1 MSTIAFIPPTSGV
14 VVLVGMIAAVIA
26 EVLLIWRRKAKESQ
40 R

>member
-1 MSTIAFIPPTSGV
+1 MYTVAFVPPTSGV
-14 VVLVGMIAAVIA
+14 VVLVAMIAAVVA